1 MNTLLRDVFTDIH
14 EDKGSVKQV
23 ILLTHNVYFHKE
35 IAFIDKHCKWRD
47 CINHWILRKRD
58 NVSSVQAYG
67 KNSPIKS
74 SYELMWT
81 ELKSDSLNSCIVTQN
96 IMRRIIENY
105 FQVFGGISPDVILEK
120 FTNAEDKKICRSLL
134 SWVNDGS
141 HSMPEDL
148 YVEMSDDQLSRN
160 KDIFHQIFVM
170 MGQEAHYDMMM
181 QQIDKEDES
190 IAIQ

>member
-1 MNTLLRDVFTDIH
+1 
-14 EDKGSVKQV
+14 
-23 ILLTHNVYFHKE
+23 
-35 IAFIDKHCKWRD
+35 
-47 CINHWILRKRD
+47 
-58 NVSSVQAYG
+58 
-67 KNSPIKS
+67 
-74 SYELMWT
+74 
-81 ELKSDSLNSCIVTQN
+81 
-96 IMRRIIENY
+96 MRRIIENY

-148 YVEMSDDQLSRN
+148 YVEMSDDQLSRD

-181 QQIDKEDES
+181 QEIDKEDES